1 MTLSCCLKLCACAMV
16 FAATLTHAETEWG
29 PPNKEGLTTRVV
41 PLLENP
47 QVGKQ
52 LIFRLEGK
60 NTGKETVYADIQNLA
75 HAESTLEITY
85 GKERKVPVIS
95 ATLAGC
101 ETLQD
106 VLRFPPGRVVVIAGG
121 IDAAEEFELSKAGL
135 YRFRHPGLPGEL
147 PMREEGLRIMDSEGL
162 PVTSKAK
169 FTNLPPSGQVTL
181 EVAEGPLPPDLA
193 MITKL
198 RPVVPKGW
206 HLCRHWIAGGV
217 QIGKQNQSASVVI
230 DLVVVDPKAGV
241 AMEEGHRKLGRS
253 KLGEIRMG
261 IKLRPAEGA
270 AQAPRK
276 TTLEDLWPDALRSI
290 RAALGI
296 SWEA

>member
-1 MTLSCCLKLCACAMV
+1 
-16 FAATLTHAETEWG
+16 
-29 PPNKEGLTTRVV
+29 
-41 PLLENP
+41 LLENP

-181 EVAEGPLPPDLA
+181 EVAEGPLPPDLCHDHEVA
-193 MITKL
+193 PSGAK
-198 RPVVPKGW
+198 
-206 HLCRHWIAGGV
+206 
-217 QIGKQNQSASVVI
+217 
-230 DLVVVDPKAGV
+230 GV
-241 AMEEGHRKLGRS
+241 AFVSPLDRWRS
-253 KLGEIRMG
+253 ADREAESGC
-261 IKLRPAEGA
+261 LRC
-270 AQAPRK
+270 
-276 TTLEDLWPDALRSI
+276 DRSC
-290 RAALGI
+290 GC
-296 SWEA
+296 